1 MLIPHVR
8 LLDADGAEVYQFDGR
23 IVLQRDQTLN
33 WSHAV
38 DRPTAGSYTLSF
50 SATHEDETV
59 LSQTFAVRVD
69 PPTQE

>member
-1 MLIPHVR
+1 MFGAADLP
-8 LLDADGAEVYQFDGR
+8 DAEDCFSNVAR

-38 DRPTAGSYTLSF
+38 DRPVAGFYTLSF